1 MTALLGS
8 VEAHAAR
15 IGAKK
20 VLAINLVTGE
30 RASIID
36 ESLRERYGK
45 QLPPKLMDLVASKAP
60 AGARPHHNFH
70 VFDVWR
76 TVEHLAGD
84 VLATMDNC
92 RISWGTVQAV
102 EGADVVVERRPLAL
116 NEGKLALGEPQRER
130 ATRLFEGQGFVQAVA
145 PGDTVSLHWG
155 WVCEV
160 LSARQVRAL
169 AHLTQYHLA
178 LASQTI

>member
-1 MTALLGS
+1 MSRAQS
-8 VEAHAAR
+8 EPASHVAR
-15 IGAKK
+15 AWL
-20 VLAINLVTGE
+20 VLAVAAGHSDSAAV
-30 RASIID
+30 RAVGRRSVDAIA
-36 ESLRERYGK
+36 
-45 QLPPKLMDLVASKAP
+45 QLVA
-60 AGARPHHNFH
+60 RFN

-92 RISWGTVQAV
+92 RISWGVVQAV
-102 EGADVVVERRPLAL
+102 EGAEVLVERRPIAL
-116 NEGKLALGEPQRER
+116 HEGKLVLGEPQRAR

-145 PGDTVSLHWG
+145 PGDVVSLHWN

-160 LSARQVRAL
+160 LTERQVRAL
-169 AHLTQYHLA
+169 ERATVYHLA